1 MKIWKFQLKKNIS
14 CLDNVGTLEW
24 DKHFAT
30 TW

>member
-1 MKIWKFQLKKNIS
+1 MEISVDKKIIS